1 MKQKTIPNWLLWV
14 VWSLAG
20 LCIAAVIFLVVQIA
34 GVVGEEPAVQEK
46 PPVTKT
52 QEEEPETPEE
62 PEEEL
67 ESTLPVLELPENPY
81 SREDFDFRGRYLACT
96 AGPCKIGVDVS
107 AWQNEINWP
116 LVKAAGVEFAMIRLA
131 WRGSTAGAINE
142 DDYASAN
149 YRGAKDAG
157 LEVGCYVFS
166 QAITPEEAIEE
177 AEFALQMVQDW
188 KLELPIVFDWEQS
201 WDRTANMDA
210 RTLTD
215 CALAFCQTIEEAGYE
230 AMVYFNPYQAY
241 NDIYLEELKEYG
253 FWLAMYD
260 VPMDFP
266 YKVDMWQYSQY
277 GSVPGIEENV
287 DLNILFEYE

>member
-20 LCIAAVIFLVVQIA
+20 LCIAAVIFLAVKIA
-34 GVVGEEPAVQEK
+34 GLTEEEPEVREK
-46 PPVTKT
+46 PPAASA
-52 QEEEPETPEE
+52 QEEEPEVPETE
-62 PEEEL
+62 PEP
-67 ESTLPVLELPENPY
+67 TLPLLELPENPY
-81 SREDFDFRGRYLACT
+81 SQEDFDFRGRYLTCT
-96 AGPCKIGVDVS
+96 AGPCKIGIDVS
-107 AWQNEINWP
+107 AWQDEIDWP
-116 LVKAAGVEFAMIRLA
+116 LVKASGIEFAMIRLS
-131 WRGSTAGAINE
+131 WRGSTAGAISE
-142 DDYASAN
+142 DTCAAAN

-166 QAITPEEAIEE
+166 QAITPEEAVEE
-177 AEFALQMVQDW
+177 AEFALEMVQDW

-201 WDRTANMDA
+201 WDRTANVDA

-215 CALAFCQTIEEAGYE
+215 CALAFCQTVEEAGYE
-230 AMVYFNPYQAY
+230 AMVYFNPHQAY
-241 NDIYLEELKEYG
+241 NDIYLEELKEYD

-260 VPMDFP
+260 VPMSFP

-277 GSVPGIEENV
+277 GSVLGIEGNV